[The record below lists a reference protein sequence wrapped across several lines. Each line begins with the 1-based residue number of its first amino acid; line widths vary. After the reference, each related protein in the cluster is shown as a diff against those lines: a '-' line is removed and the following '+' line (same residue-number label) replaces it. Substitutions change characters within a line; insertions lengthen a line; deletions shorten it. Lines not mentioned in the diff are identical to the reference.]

1 MEGLRWL
8 RFARAGENGFGR
20 LEGET
25 IVAFS
30 GDMFDGSARPTGD
43 TFAAVDVR
51 LLTPCVPTKMIG
63 LWNNFGALAAKL
75 GLARPTHPLYFFKAP
90 SSFLSTGESIHA
102 PASYVGRIAF
112 EGELGIVIGKRCS
125 NADAAESA
133 AAIFGYT
140 CVNDV
145 TAIDLLEADPS
156 FAQWSRAKSFD
167 GFGVFGP
174 AIATGIEVESLV
186 IRTLLDGT
194 ERQCMPVTD
203 MTIQPVDIVRL
214 ISADMTL
221 VPGDIIA
228 CGTSVGVGKMK
239 PGSTIEVCI
248 EEIGTLRNIFLGAD
262 TRAEGN
268 AALTIAGQ
276 SA

>member
-1 MEGLRWL
+1 MRGMLWV
-8 RFARAGENGFGR
+8 RFAQAGESGFGT
-20 LEGET
+20 LEGES
-25 IVAFS
+25 IVAFA
-30 GDMFDGSARPTGD
+30 GDMFDGSARPTGE
-43 TFAAVDVR
+43 TFLAAEVR
-51 LLTPCVPTKMIG
+51 LLTPCIPTKMIA

-90 SSFLSTGESIHA
+90 SSFLATGEPVHA
-102 PASYVGRIAF
+102 PASYAGRVAF

-125 NADAAESA
+125 NADAGEAA

-145 TAIDLLEADPS
+145 TAIDLLDADPS

-174 AIATGIEVESLV
+174 AIATGVEVESLV

-194 ERQCMPVTD
+194 ERQCMPVSD
-203 MTIQPVDIVRL
+203 MTIQPVDLVRY

-228 CGTSVGVGKMK
+228 CGTSVGVGKIK
-239 PGSTIEVCI
+239 PGNTVEVCA
-248 EEIGTLRNIFLGAD
+248 EGIGNLRNTFFAAD
-262 TRAEGN
+262 ARATRDLARTSP
-268 AALTIAGQ
+268 L
-276 SA
+276 SLS

>member
-1 MEGLRWL
+1 MAVERWV
-8 RFARAGENGFGR
+8 RFARSGEDGFGK

-43 TFAAVDVR
+43 TFAAADVR

-63 LWNNFGALAAKL
+63 LWNNFGALATKL

-90 SSFLSTGESIHA
+90 SSFLAVGEPIRT
-102 PASYVGRIAF
+102 PASYAGRVAF

-125 NADAAESA
+125 NANAADAA

-145 TAIDLLEADPS
+145 TAIDLLDADPS
-156 FAQWSRAKSFD
+156 FAQWSRSKSFD

-174 AIATGIEVESLV
+174 AIATGLEVGSLV
-186 IRTLLDGT
+186 IRTMLDGT
-194 ERQCMPVTD
+194 ERQNMPVSD
-203 MTIQPVDIVRL
+203 MTIAPVDIVRS

-221 VPGDIIA
+221 VPGDVIA

-239 PGSTIEVCI
+239 PGSTVEVCVD
-248 EEIGTLRNIFLGAD
+248 EIGTLRNQFLGAD
-262 TRAEGN
+262 TL
-268 AALTIAGQ
+268 AALA
-276 SA
+276 